1 MTIQDAQRRLLTHV
15 RDRIHNGELTER
27 GFARLIGI
35 SQPHAHNVLKGARKL
50 SPQIFDSILKT
61 FKMSLLDLA
70 PVEDLEANLKQRK
83 GQEPVPEMGFLATRI
98 GPGMPWPTRITI
110 HMRFPLPFRAQ
121 LTPAGIVAV
130 RWVQD
135 LSMHTTLSRLDVA
148 VLDTSASARTE
159 VSPGGLYVVERNG
172 EAVFR
177 YMRPGAH
184 GCYLMTDLSKELPEL
199 WERVKI
205 ALPDLV
211 RARVVWLGRERDQH
225 LLPGEAGFF
234 LCEPSFFLNL
244 SHT

>member
-1 MTIQDAQRRLLTHV
+1 LTIQDAQLKLLTHV

-35 SQPHAHNVLKGARKL
+35 SQPHAHNVLKGRRNL
-50 SPQIFDSILKT
+50 SPQIFDSILKR
-61 FKMSLLDLA
+61 FNMSLLDLA

-83 GQEPVPEMGFLATRI
+83 AQEPVPEMGFLAARI
-98 GPGMPWPTRITI
+98 GPGMPWPTRISI
-110 HMRFPLPFRAQ
+110 HQRFPVPFRVQ

-135 LSMHTTLSRLDVA
+135 LSMHTTLSRFDVA
-148 VLDTSASARTE
+148 VLDLSAEARAE
-159 VSPGGLYVVERNG
+159 ISPGGLYVIDRNG

-184 GCYLMTDLSKELPEL
+184 GCYLITDMAMDLPEL
-199 WERVKI
+199 WERVDI

-211 RARVVWLGRERDQH
+211 RARVVWLGRERDRE
-225 LLPGEAGFF
+225 LTPGQAGRF
-234 LCEPSFFLNL
+234 LGEPIS
-244 SHT
+244 